1 MFKVG
6 NLVKVEGTGLKGYV
20 LDTPAKKGHLYI
32 DLSGKKMLVAIENLK
47 LVEESKAEGTID
59 KVRSRISSPKS
70 CKEEHRTLDLH
81 GMRVKEAEEILLDFI
96 NNAVMDGVPML
107 TIIHGH
113 GMGKLKEMVIE
124 VLKQTNI
131 SKTYKPTEDGRAAL
145 VVYL

>member
-32 DLSGKKMLVAIENLK
+32 DLSGKKMLAPIEK
-47 LVEESKAEGTID
+47 LTLIEEKVEKSTKPKSPEF
-59 KVRSRISSPKS
+59 SPK
-70 CKEEHRTLDLH
+70 EQNRTLDLH

-96 NNAVMDGVPML
+96 NSAVMDGVPMI

-113 GMGKLKEMVIE
+113 GMGKIKDMVLD
-124 VLKQTNI
+124 VFKKTNI
-131 SKTYKPTEDGRAAL
+131 AKNVKPSEDGRASIVA
-145 VVYL
+145 YL